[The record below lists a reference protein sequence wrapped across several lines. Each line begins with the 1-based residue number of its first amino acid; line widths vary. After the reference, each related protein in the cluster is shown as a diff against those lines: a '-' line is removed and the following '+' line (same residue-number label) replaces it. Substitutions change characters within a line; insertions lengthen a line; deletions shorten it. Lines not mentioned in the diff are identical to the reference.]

1 MVFIAMKLDVIP
13 KELKVDRGKRTE
25 TEDPPTFR
33 DQLAEEEPKEGQ
45 RRSSQ

>member
-13 KELKVDRGKRTE
+13 KELKVDRGKRTK
-25 TEDPPTFR
+25 DPPTFR